1 MVAIIAY
8 DLNFAHTIV
17 IFIQSYYKLPFFY
30 HSLQILHI
38 IYYLIS
44 YNFFFLGLWTI
55 QKRLLDNSQDK
66 EMSCFVCG
74 KKYTYQ
80 RSLWRHLKYECN
92 QAPMFRCK
100 MCSYAT
106 KQKAHLKSH
115 TFLVHYKNN
124 LQSSSGSALQSSGD

>member
-8 DLNFAHTIV
+8 NVNFSHTIV
-17 IFIQSYYKLPFFY
+17 IFIQSY
-30 HSLQILHI
+30 
-38 IYYLIS
+38 IS
-44 YNFFFLGLWTI
+44 YHIFINRYNLTRNLLFDFLSLFFLGLWTI

-74 KKYTYQ
+74 KKYTHQ

-124 LQSSSGSALQSSGD
+124 LQSSSGSALHSSGD